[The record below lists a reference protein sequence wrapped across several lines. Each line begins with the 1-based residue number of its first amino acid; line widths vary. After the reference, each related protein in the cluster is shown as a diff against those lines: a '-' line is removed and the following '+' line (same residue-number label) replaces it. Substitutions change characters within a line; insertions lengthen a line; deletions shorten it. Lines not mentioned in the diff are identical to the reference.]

1 VTAAVFTDMT
11 AIATSPRRIAATSHA
26 YVVPV
31 VREIAPPRSA
41 PASDIW

>member
-1 VTAAVFTDMT
+1 MT
-11 AIATSPRRIAATSHA
+11 VLIRTPRHLPIGHA

-41 PASDIW
+41 PQAEAW

>member
-1 VTAAVFTDMT
+1 MT
-11 AIATSPRRIAATSHA
+11 VLAPTPRHLPIGHA

-41 PASDIW
+41 PQAGVW

>member
-1 VTAAVFTDMT
+1 MT
-11 AIATSPRRIAATSHA
+11 VISRTPRHLPTGHA

-41 PASDIW
+41 PASGVW

>member
-1 VTAAVFTDMT
+1 MT
-11 AIATSPRRIAATSHA
+11 VLARTPRQLPIGHA

-41 PASDIW
+41 PQAGVW